1 MAFTVTIPNLAGS
14 PSLTALTLSGQLSAA
29 SADITGDVSAAT
41 VTLSAGEDA
50 LAIDTKMIG
59 ALAQV
64 SGIGAGFNIF
74 TPTADCTYQL
84 VVRGQDAAT
93 GAPTNAFLD
102 LVEITATGA
111 GWAPVATA
119 VNTFGAPGARTYTN
133 NAGALKV
140 VIPTGTTWYIDVV
153 VIRFPA

>member
-1 MAFTVTIPNLAGS
+1 MAFTVEIPNLAGS
-14 PSLTALTLSGQLSAA
+14 PSLTALTLSGPLSAA
-29 SADITGDVSAAT
+29 SADITGDMSAAT

-64 SGIGAGFNIF
+64 SGGAMGFNIF

-84 VVRGQDAAT
+84 IIRGQDAAT
-93 GAPTNAFLD
+93 GTPTNAFED
-102 LVEITATGA
+102 LVEITAAGA

-119 VNTFGAPGARTYTN
+119 VNTFGAPGARTYANTL
-133 NAGALKV
+133 GALSV
-140 VIPTGTTWYIDVV
+140 AVATGATWYIDVIV
-153 VIRFPA
+153 LRFPA